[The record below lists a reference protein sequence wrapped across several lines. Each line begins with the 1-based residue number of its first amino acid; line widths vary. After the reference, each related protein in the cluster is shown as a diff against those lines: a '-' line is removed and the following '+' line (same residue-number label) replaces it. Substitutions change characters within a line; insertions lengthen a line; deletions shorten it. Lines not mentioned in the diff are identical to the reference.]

1 MDQYMLI
8 LTWLYS
14 HRIILSKVNKPCDLI
29 RPTVPLSTGRLQLLS
44 GQCLTTIFSIL

>member
-14 HRIILSKVNKPCDLI
+14 HRIILSKVNKPYDLI
-29 RPTVPLSTGRLQLLS
+29 RPIVPLSIGRLQSSS

>member
-1 MDQYMLI
+1 MDRYMLI

-29 RPTVPLSTGRLQLLS
+29 WPTVPLSTGRLQLLLS
-44 GQCLTTIFSIL
+44 GQCLTTIFSI